1 VDDAI
6 KVVIVGNAVVFV
18 MWFLLMFA
26 KEREEQRTRAAYLAA
41 LNRIRAQIADDG
53 ARLRRVLARQEERQ
67 LEKEAREAKIRLDAV
82 ASDAGDAQARIDV
95 SRLLDAETIDPGDD
109 ELDVQNVTE
118 EVDGLTRL
126 LRQLREGTTDDP
138 LEE

>member
-1 VDDAI
+1 MDDAI
-6 KVVIVGNAVVFV
+6 KVVVVGNAVVFV

-26 KEREEQRTRAAYLAA
+26 KGRDEQRTRAAYLAA

-53 ARLRRVLARQEERQ
+53 ARLRAVLARQEERQ

-82 ASDAGDAQARIDV
+82 ASNAGDAQARIDV
-95 SRLLDAETIDPGDD
+95 SRLLDAETIDPGKD
-109 ELDVQNVTE
+109 EIDVRNVTE

-126 LRQLREGTTDDP
+126 LRLLREETTDDP